1 MRRGA
6 TTGVNGGVPRR
17 AQLGGTEATAPG
29 VLACVQ
35 RHGPGTTAAP
45 RMRVTGLLLLVAH
58 LLIVGWLTLRPRT
71 VPWVPAANLEPLATI
86 QAELARGPSWEGIQH
101 LGGSVLLLAPLG
113 ALLPLS
119 AGRLNVSPLVSL
131 TRTAFAGAMIALAIE
146 LLQTGVPGRVPDI
159 DSVLLGTLGVAVVHL
174 AVVPGARCRLR
185 RRYGHLGDTTPRI
198 PRVEL
203 APQADAL
210 SGSRTYL

>member
-1 MRRGA
+1 M
-6 TTGVNGGVPRR
+6 
-17 AQLGGTEATAPG
+17 GGTAATARR

-35 RHGPGTTAAP
+35 RHGPGTTAVP

-58 LLIVGWLTLRPRT
+58 LSIVAWLTLRPRT
-71 VPWVPAANLEPLATI
+71 VPWVSATNLEPLATI
-86 QAELARGPSWEGIQH
+86 RAELAHGLSWEVVQH

-113 ALLPLS
+113 VLLPLS

-131 TRTAFAGAMIALAIE
+131 TRTVFAGAMISLAIE
-146 LLQTGVPGRVPDI
+146 LLQSGVPGRVPDI
-159 DSVLLGTLGVAVVHL
+159 DSVLLASLGVALAHL
-174 AVVPGARCRLR
+174 AVVPGARRRLR
-185 RRYGHLGDTTPRI
+185 RRYGDLGEVTPRI

-203 APQADAL
+203 APQADVL

>member
-1 MRRGA
+1 MSRRSRKRSETGRHDGGERGRSKTGA
-6 TTGVNGGVPRR
+6 IGRNRGPRSR
-17 AQLGGTEATAPG
+17 RPG
-29 VLACVQ
+29 LCAASWP
-35 RHGPGTTAAP
+35 RHHSRP

-58 LLIVGWLTLRPRT
+58 LSIVGWLTLRPRT

-86 QAELARGPSWEGIQH
+86 QAELARGPSWDVIQH

-146 LLQTGVPGRVPDI
+146 LLQTGVPGRVPDV

-174 AVVPGARCRLR
+174 AVVPGARSPAAPPVRASR
-185 RRYGHLGDTTPRI
+185 GHDP
-198 PRVEL
+198 EN
-203 APQADAL
+203 PQ
-210 SGSRTYL
+210 G

>member
-1 MRRGA
+1 MQ
-6 TTGVNGGVPRR
+6 P
-17 AQLGGTEATAPG
+17 
-29 VLACVQ
+29 
-35 RHGPGTTAAP
+35 HGPGTTAAP

-58 LLIVGWLTLRPRT
+58 LLTVAWLTLRPRT

-86 QAELARGPSWEGIQH
+86 RAELARGWSWEAAQH

-113 ALLPLS
+113 VLLPLS

-146 LLQTGVPGRVPDI
+146 LLQSGVPGRVPDI

-174 AVVPGARCRLR
+174 AVVPAARRRLR
-185 RRYGHLGDTTPRI
+185 RRYGPLGGTTPTI
-198 PRVEL
+198 PRVGL
-203 APQADAL
+203 APKADAL
-210 SGSRTYL
+210 SGGRTYL

>member
-1 MRRGA
+1 MQ
-6 TTGVNGGVPRR
+6 P
-17 AQLGGTEATAPG
+17 
-29 VLACVQ
+29 
-35 RHGPGTTAAP
+35 HGPGTTAAP

-58 LLIVGWLTLRPRT
+58 LSTVGWLTLRPRT

-86 QAELARGPSWEGIQH
+86 RAELAHGPSWEVVQH
-101 LGGSVLLLAPLG
+101 LGGSILLLAPLG
-113 ALLPLS
+113 VLLPLS

-146 LLQTGVPGRVPDI
+146 LLQSGVPGRVPDV

-174 AVVPGARCRLR
+174 AVVPRARRRLR
-185 RRYGHLGDTTPRI
+185 RRYGDLGAATPTI
-198 PRVEL
+198 PRGGL
-203 APQADAL
+203 ALQADAL

>member
-1 MRRGA
+1 M
-6 TTGVNGGVPRR
+6 
-17 AQLGGTEATAPG
+17 
-29 VLACVQ
+29 Q

-58 LLIVGWLTLRPRT
+58 LSIVSWLTLRPRT

-86 QAELARGPSWEGIQH
+86 RAELALLPSWEAVQH

-113 ALLPLS
+113 VLLPLS
-119 AGRLNVSPLVSL
+119 AGRLNVSPLVSF
-131 TRTAFAGAMIALAIE
+131 TRTTFAGAMIALAIE
-146 LLQTGVPGRVPDI
+146 LLQSGIPGRVPDI
-159 DSVLLGTLGVAVVHL
+159 DAVLLGTLGVALVHL
-174 AVVPGARCRLR
+174 TVVPGARCRLR
-185 RRYGHLGDTTPRI
+185 RREERLRGRTPRI